1 MEGKY
6 WHKSEIIGFNF
17 SHLCIKN
24 TYFSIH
30 VFLLSD
36 MFVSWDSSHFRLCL
50 TLGNLYFKN
59 TDEKKSKCRSKNV
72 IIYEINCTSY
82 KKLTIYSMT
91 TLKVNVAPQ
100 SQVKTGVSDPIQQIS
115 AFKYLGTLQ

>member
-24 TYFSIH
+24 IYFSIH

-59 TDEKKSKCRSKNV
+59 TDEKMSKCHSKNV

>member
-1 MEGKY
+1 MYQKY
-6 WHKSEIIGFNF
+6 LFFHPC
-17 SHLCIKN
+17 L
-24 TYFSIH
+24 
-30 VFLLSD
+30 LLSD

-59 TDEKKSKCRSKNV
+59 TDEKKSKCHSKNV